1 MTGWVGVALRRAA
14 AARALLVVLLALVA
28 VVAGLVVGSLG
39 HWASLADETAADA
52 VADST
57 LTVRTRLA
65 ADPTSQDEA
74 ARKALAG
81 GLAPTPV
88 TVLTSYDTEPQRVG
102 SSRVTLAAGPLFD
115 SAVAVEGALPAA
127 ENEAAVPHSAADALG
142 LEVGDEVSVA
152 GRTVTVTGTWR
163 LTDARLAE
171 AVGSPLL
178 VADEVVAATDSP
190 FVQWTV
196 LPGGA
201 TASGLGTLAA
211 GAGRARELAES
222 ADLTGRGVTVG
233 GDLAAAAASADT
245 DLELAAFL
253 RIVPLTVLLLV
264 AAVGL
269 VQVAVLLAAARE
281 SEVGL
286 LFARGA
292 ARRQVL
298 AAGLAEALV
307 VAVCGT
313 ALGALL
319 VGQVNTGAVVSLA
332 LSAGALGGVAIRSS
346 RPRDGRDSGRL
357 RAVAGAASLAL
368 VCALAALTT
377 WQLYRNGRLAEVI
390 DAGVVGDPV
399 AALSPALLLAA
410 VAVAALAVLAP
421 VTRLLELATRTAG
434 TPLWLAGAQLAR
446 ALRLHAVPVVLIV
459 LATSTATFSAVFAGS
474 AARYEGDVAALAA
487 GAPVRATLSS
497 TSADDVPLPA
507 AAGLASPTPVWRADA
522 GQVGNLLVPML
533 AAPTDSLARVA
544 ILPGGATTTDL
555 SDAAADT
562 VPVALTTSVARDASL
577 EVGDALVIG
586 AFGARFDATV
596 AAVVDTLPRIDD
608 GALVDS
614 AALERALTSDGRTLG
629 GPAELWAGDGTDD
642 QLAAL
647 AAEPGVTDVTRPTPA
662 SADGPTALT
671 AGSMRLAAVGAV
683 ALAAAGV
690 AAASAAQLRARR
702 PEVAVLRALGMTP
715 AAQAAARVWESA
727 VVAALAAA
735 AGVAGGLGVAALVTA
750 PLAHSTGADLPVALV
765 ADLPQLAA
773 LLAAGATATAVV
785 VALAGAAVLG
795 QARDAEYR
803 EEVR

>member
-39 HWASLADETAADA
+39 HWANLADETAADA

-57 LTVRTRLA
+57 MTVRTRLA
-65 ADPTSQDEA
+65 ADPTSQDET
-74 ARKALAG
+74 ARKALAD

-88 TVLTSYDTEPQRVG
+88 TVLTSYDSEPQRVG

-127 ENEAAVPHSAADALG
+127 ANEAAVPYSAADALG
-142 LEVGDEVSVA
+142 LEIGDEVSVA
-152 GRTVTVTGTWR
+152 GRTLTVTGTWR
-163 LTDARLAE
+163 LTDARLVE

-201 TASGLGTLAA
+201 TASGLGPLAA
-211 GAGRARELAES
+211 GAGRARELAEP
-222 ADLTGRGVTVG
+222 ADHTGRGITVG
-233 GDLAAAAASADT
+233 GDLAEVAASADM

-292 ARRQVL
+292 VRSQVIT
-298 AAGLAEALV
+298 AALAEALV

-319 VGQVNTGAVVSLA
+319 VGQVNMGAAVSLA
-332 LSAGALGGVAIRSS
+332 LSAGALCGVAIRSS
-346 RPRDGRDSGRL
+346 NPRDGRDSGRL

-377 WQLYRNGRLAEVI
+377 WQLRRNGHLAELI
-390 DAGVVGDPV
+390 DGGVVGDPV

-410 VAVAALAVLAP
+410 VGVAALVVLAP
-421 VTRLLELATRTAG
+421 ATRLLELVTRRAS

-474 AARYEGDVAALAA
+474 AARYEGDVAALTA

-497 TSADDVPLPA
+497 TSADDVPVPT
-507 AAGLASPTPVWRADA
+507 AAGLASPTPVWLADA
-522 GQVGNLLVPML
+522 GQIGNLLVPML
-533 AAPTDSLARVA
+533 AAPTDSLARVV
-544 ILPGGATTTDL
+544 ILPGGATTPDL
-555 SDAAADT
+555 SDASADT
-562 VPVALTTSVARDASL
+562 VPVALTTSIAGDASL

-596 AAVVDTLPRIDD
+596 AAVVDTLPRIGD

-614 AALERALTSDGRTLG
+614 AALERALASDGRTLG
-629 GPAELWAGDGTDD
+629 RPAELWAGDGTDD

-647 AAEPGVTDVTRPTPA
+647 AAEQGITDVSRPAAA
-662 SADGPTALT
+662 STDGPTALT
-671 AGSMRLAAVGAV
+671 AGSLRLAAVGAV

-715 AAQAAARVWESA
+715 TAQAAARVWESA
-727 VVAALAAA
+727 VVAALAAT
-735 AGVAGGLGVAALVTA
+735 AGVAGGLGVASLVTA
-750 PLAHSTGADLPVALV
+750 PLVHSAGADLPVALV

-773 LLAAGATATAVV
+773 LLAAGAAATVVV

-795 QARDAEYR
+795 QARDAQYR